1 MTQQSEFSGK
11 TALVTGAGGGIGS
24 AIALELARRGAD
36 IVAWERSE
44 TALEKLA
51 TATARLGRA
60 FHGMAVDA
68 RDVTAVRKAMRE
80 AADLR
85 GHIDILVNCAG
96 VNRQRPA
103 LDVTEEDWDFILD
116 INLKGSFFTAQAAA
130 LHMKE
135 KGVRGRIIN
144 ISSSLSHN
152 VLPDR
157 APYLASKG
165 GVNLITRSLALELA
179 PCGITVNAIGPAIVD
194 TEMTRG
200 MGSSTTVHP
209 KMVLGRLVHAEE
221 IAAAAAYLASD
232 AAAAV
237 TGQVLFVDAGWTI
250 H

>member
-36 IVAWERSE
+36 IVAWERSV

-51 TATARLGRA
+51 TGTARLGRA

-152 VLPDR
+152 VLPNR